1 MTISSFI
8 RGRAAVCPRWRS
20 TCGGRSGG
28 LPAALLL
35 AAFLLWALLTR
46 RFAAAG
52 GVAAL
57 AAGLAATSL
66 MGGYLVYYG
75 LVLAVFAPLGLVPLV
90 RLAEKTPAPRPYRA
104 ALGRAGRVRCRL
116 LCSDAQPG
124 TAGPR
129 PRRPAPIPLCSA
141 DQRRQPAELR
151 HAGRRLLHG
160 GGGAAA
166 RKYFCVTN
174 MPLDDQWT
182 DQQAVL
188 KAGAVDYVVALTGDL
203 HGDFPQYAVIDRC
216 SYDGGEGEV
225 TWYLYQL
232 QR

>member
-1 MTISSFI
+1 M
-8 RGRAAVCPRWRS
+8 RD
-20 TCGGRSGG
+20 G

-46 RFAAAG
+46 RFAAAE

-90 RLAEKTPAPRPYRA
+90 RLAEKTPVPVRT
-104 ALGRAGRVRCRL
+104 ALRGRARADLPQYRFAAQINGGSL
-116 LCSDAQPG
+116 LNYG
-124 TAGPR
+124 TLDGGFYTAAGVLP
-129 PRRPAPIPLCSA
+129 PC
-141 DQRRQPAELR
+141 
-151 HAGRRLLHG
+151 
-160 GGGAAA
+160 
-166 RKYFCVTN
+166 KYFCVTN